1 MYKLTL
7 GEEWLM
13 RFV

>member
-1 MYKLTL
+1 M

-13 RFV
+13 